1 MGYKVSLIRVDFPLP
16 DTPVT
21 QTRQFNGIVILTSF
35 RLFPEALLILKVLS
49 AFKDIFL
56 VIGFYFF

>member
-1 MGYKVSLIRVDFPLP
+1 M
-16 DTPVT
+16 
-21 QTRQFNGIVILTSF
+21 LTSF

-56 VIGFYFF
+56 VIGFLFFLAKYLAVIDFFVSSLLGLF

>member
-49 AFKDIFL
+49 AFKDIFWL
-56 VIGFYFF
+56 